1 MNGEQKGEREEAR
14 SRGEGG
20 EKSKER
26 REGREEKNQKEKT
39 KVKKGMQFSLR
50 VYKGHINV
58 FVSTHLLSLLI
69 KRVGGCW
76 LFRYTQDDV
85 GVIGVKQSDRGFGD
99 VRDSLTVPDNI
110 VLPPLVD
117 QIVVLN
123 GKHGVGKATCTP
135 SPLQRDGASARLAQL
150 SSQETGVCVSG
161 SSPHTTYIGSQ

>member
-1 MNGEQKGEREEAR
+1 
-14 SRGEGG
+14 
-20 EKSKER
+20 
-26 REGREEKNQKEKT
+26 
-39 KVKKGMQFSLR
+39 MQFSLR

-150 SSQETGVCVSG
+150 SCQETGVCVSG
-161 SSPHTTYIGSQ
+161 SRPHTTYIGSQ